1 MACIGILLGDA
12 NGVVEDRLVI
22 DDMVGSEHQ
31 HQRIIS
37 VAGGLKGRQGDGRGG
52 VAPDRLENNVVRQLV
67 ELTQLF
73 GHQKAVFFVTDD
85 HRFID
90 FKARESGDGFLQH
103 RVLPKQAEELFWI
116 KLAGHRPETT
126 AGTTSHNYRK

>member
-1 MACIGILLGDA
+1 MAFIGILLGSA

-22 DDMVGSEHQ
+22 DDMVGGEHQ

-37 VAGGLKGRQGDGRGG
+37 VAGGLEGCQGDGRGG
-52 VAPDRLENNVVRQLV
+52 VAPDRLKNNVVRQLV

-73 GHQKAVFFVTDD
+73 GHQKAMFFVTDD

-90 FKARESGDGFLQH
+90 F
-103 RVLPKQAEELFWI
+103 
-116 KLAGHRPETT
+116 RPESRVMVSCNIEFCPNRRRNCF
-126 AGTTSHNYRK
+126 G